1 VDPIKKPRFPKS
13 ASQPEKYLPLKL
25 KFNMMRFL
33 ETLQGRRSIRTY
45 QDRPVPPELLSSL
58 IQAGEMAP
66 SAGNLR
72 ARRYVIVRKPDLIKA
87 LSLAAYNQKQV
98 ETAPVLIVVCADEP
112 RSGSRYGDRGSLY
125 SIQDATAAVMCIL
138 LSAYDM
144 GLGACWNGAFD
155 DDLCREIL
163 DLEEGVMPVAI
174 ISLG

>member
-1 VDPIKKPRFPKS
+1 
-13 ASQPEKYLPLKL
+13 
-25 KFNMMRFL
+25 MMEFL
-33 ETLQGRRSIRTY
+33 EIMQGRRSIRKY
-45 QDRPVPPELLSSL
+45 QDRPVPPELLRSL

-72 ARRYVIVRKPDLIKA
+72 ARRYVVVRNSDLRKA
-87 LSLAAYNQKQV
+87 LSLAAYNQRQV

-112 RSGSRYGDRGSLY
+112 RSSSRYGDRGSLY

-144 GLGACWNGAFD
+144 GLGCCWNGAFD

-163 DLEEGVMPVAI
+163 DLEGGVMPVAI
-174 ISLG
+174 ISLGWPASSPSPPQGRDLEEMVRWVD